1 MRERPVVFCVEGT
14 LPIAYNA
21 SLRMHWA
28 KRRELARDFTWLM
41 KASITKEDINILKA
55 WRDLGHKLHISMEVY
70 TQQLYDDD
78 NLVSLGKIPLDA
90 MKSMQWIKDDGPKFV
105 KFDATEKLGAKR
117 VIFTIRPLPLQG
129 ES

>member
-1 MRERPVVFCVEGT
+1 
-14 LPIAYNA
+14 
-21 SLRMHWA
+21 MHWA
-28 KRRELARDFTWLM
+28 KRRELARDFAWLI